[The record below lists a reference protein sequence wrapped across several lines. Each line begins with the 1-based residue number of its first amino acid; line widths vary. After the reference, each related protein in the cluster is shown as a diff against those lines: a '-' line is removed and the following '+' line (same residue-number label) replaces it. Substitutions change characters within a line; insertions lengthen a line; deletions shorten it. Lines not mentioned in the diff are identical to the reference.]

1 MAPLLSSSID
11 LMLFYAPA
19 ARSDARC
26 GRQLR
31 LRKSAVRSA
40 ADLCTRRR
48 HCADSDVQLKAA
60 KMHIR
65 TYFTPTAS
73 KTGEN
78 DHWYVM
84 WVHCKQTLIN
94 HVCAWTILS
103 IRCKNSQYCPLD
115 GHYVGSSRLSNE
127 SGMMPSG
134 VVLISNPERQQESQ
148 PECIPP
154 PPVRFRG
161 PMDAVPKPPLSPPKP
176 KVKPLSPLDKSA
188 SSATPTLLARTSIPI
203 PRSPKGSFN
212 SSWDGEQEK
221 QLESTD
227 VKNNL

>member
-127 SGMMPSG
+127 SGMMPAHQQPRKAARIAAGMHPAAPGALSRTHG
-134 VVLISNPERQQESQ
+134 RRAETSPVTPKAKGETTLTFGQERQLGDSH
-148 PECIPP
+148 
-154 PPVRFRG
+154 
-161 PMDAVPKPPLSPPKP
+161 
-176 KVKPLSPLDKSA
+176 
-188 SSATPTLLARTSIPI
+188 ATR
-203 PRSPKGSFN
+203 
-212 SSWDGEQEK
+212 
-221 QLESTD
+221 TD
-227 VKNNL
+227 VNPNPQVAEGLIQQQLGWSARKATGVDGCQK